1 MNVSTDPPDGGTKKG
16 REIRRKGREIRK
28 HDDGAPDKKGE
39 ASRRGGGPLG
49 GVSFRGNR
57 IGVFDDGVAVG
68 SLACV
73 QALADA
79 TSCVGRP
86 DVSRNA
92 ARAPS

>member
-1 MNVSTDPPDGGTKKG
+1 MSRRIRPTAARKKG
-16 REIRRKGREIRK
+16 ERSDGKGERPGN
-28 HDDGAPDKKGE
+28 DDGAPDKKGE
-39 ASRRGGGPLG
+39 ASRGGGGPLG

-86 DVSRNA
+86 NVSRNA